1 MSFYEKNSLVHHFD
15 VAHGKKPHQCPEFAK
30 TFPHLA
36 MFKTHVTAHVDRIMD
51 RQGYGRTKAKDFY
64 KKNSQMFSASLS
76 LSNPN

>member
-36 MFKTHVTAHVDRIMD
+36 MFKTHVTAHVDN
-51 RQGYGRTKAKDFY
+51 YGPAGVREDKG
-64 KKNSQMFSASLS
+64 
-76 LSNPN
+76 